1 MGWNDLGWVTK
12 ISEDKYKD
20 TISLTNSG
28 YIDLDK
34 PLNVDL
40 SNVLD
45 TSRIRW
51 NSNAAD
57 IAYITLRKPDRIAIH
72 GSEMM
77 NVL

>member
-1 MGWNDLGWVTK
+1 MGWNDFGWVTK

-40 SNVLD
+40 SDVLD

-57 IAYITLRKPDRIAIH
+57 IAYITLRKPT
-72 GSEMM
+72 E
-77 NVL
+77 